1 VPVTTLFWTGSGASL
16 SHEYQFD
23 FQRPQA
29 RTAWQQTLSFL
40 RTTTKE

>member
-1 VPVTTLFWTGSGASL
+1 MRLDV
-16 SHEYQFD
+16 D

-29 RTAWQQTLSFL
+29 GTAWQQTLSFL